1 MCWSIIVAGVIVGRD
16 AECLGLL
23 LCLREY
29 VIRVQA
35 CKFLGYC
42 LLCDEV
48 EMFVSDV

>member
-23 LCLREY
+23 LCLREH